1 MSTVNDNRF
10 SYSDKGEKAVK
21 RYKRIC
27 ALLLAFLLTAG
38 NAAGCAEKEQDTVK
52 EKEKITIW
60 YYWSQSY
67 VKKELANLVNGF
79 NRTQDEIEVTTQYVP
94 DEDFKKKLALSMADG
109 NMPELALVDSS
120 DFHYFHAME
129 PFADLTDEIR
139 GFDEYLPCEWSYD
152 GASLW
157 NELCGPLL

>member
-1 MSTVNDNRF
+1 M
-10 SYSDKGEKAVK
+10 K

-139 GFDEYLPCEWSYD
+139 GFMIRQ
-152 GASLW
+152 
-157 NELCGPLL
+157 